1 MIFGEEYKADSSL
14 LCSLLQ
20 FRVTSSLLGS
30 NIFST
35 RKMYVEHVDLICR
48 EEAEFLV
55 LNLEVRV
62 VMYAL

>member
-1 MIFGEEYKADSSL
+1 MIFGEEYKAYSSL
-14 LCSLLQ
+14 SCSLLQ

-30 NIFST
+30 NILST